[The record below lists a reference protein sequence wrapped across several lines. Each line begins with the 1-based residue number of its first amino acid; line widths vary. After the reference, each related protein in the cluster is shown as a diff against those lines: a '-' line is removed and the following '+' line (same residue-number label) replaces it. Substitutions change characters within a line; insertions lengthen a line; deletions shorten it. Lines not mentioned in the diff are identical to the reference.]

1 MRCGSLL
8 AMSIALGCIT
18 PAWADDMETLAP
30 ALTQLRDHNY
40 RQAIDMITPLA
51 EAGNPT
57 AEMMLGTIYGG
68 GFGYKSANVADGFKW
83 TKRAADHGL
92 MEAQSSIGDAYYF
105 GRGVEKNGAEAVKW
119 YQRSA
124 GQAFPPAQA
133 ALGMIYVLG
142 TDVPQDFIQ
151 AYMWNLLA
159 QQNAAVHPE
168 IRSRLVDAVG
178 PTLAQMRE
186 HMSAE
191 EIAKAEGLAKQW
203 KPEVGR

>member
-83 TKRAADHGL
+83 TKRAADHGHDRRHSGH
-92 MEAQSSIGDAYYF
+92 ETARHG
-105 GRGVEKNGAEAVKW
+105 GRR
-119 YQRSA
+119 QF
-124 GQAFPPAQA
+124 QP
-133 ALGMIYVLG
+133 
-142 TDVPQDFIQ
+142 
-151 AYMWNLLA
+151 
-159 QQNAAVHPE
+159 AAV
-168 IRSRLVDAVG
+168 
-178 PTLAQMRE
+178 
-186 HMSAE
+186 AE
-191 EIAKAEGLAKQW
+191 RILS
-203 KPEVGR
+203 